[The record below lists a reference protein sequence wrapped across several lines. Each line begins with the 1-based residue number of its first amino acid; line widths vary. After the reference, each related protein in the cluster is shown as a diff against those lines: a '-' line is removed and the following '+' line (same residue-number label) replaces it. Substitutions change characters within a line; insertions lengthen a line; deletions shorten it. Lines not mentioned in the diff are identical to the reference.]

1 MSWDSMRELMSSTL
15 QPQEKRSKRAVAG
28 AMARLSVLAGVLVAA
43 LLIPATTFVAVT
55 GNDVAQRALELPLA
69 LEENPN
75 PQTTKVVDVDG
86 KLIAYF
92 YEQNRSDVPLDQI
105 NDTMKNAILAI
116 EDVRFY
122 EHGALDLKGTLR
134 ALVNNASDGNTQGGS
149 TITQQLVKLIQVQNA
164 TTAEERKAATEK
176 SASRKIRELKHAIAY
191 EEKYTKDEILERYLN
206 IAYFGD
212 GAYGVSAAA
221 RHYFSVSPKN
231 LNAAQA
237 ATLAGLVKNPNQYN
251 PRTYP
256 ERALQRRNT
265 VLAVMARYGFVP
277 EQQARDLQAT
287 GLNLKVTSFPNGCVD
302 SDASF
307 SCDYV
312 RRYLMADKDLGRT
325 VDERRARLEQGG
337 LTIRTTIDLSMQKA
351 ANKAVSSTIAPKD
364 GVIGALSLVEPGT
377 GAIRAVAQSRPMG
390 SDVKSGQSYINF
402 AVPTKYGDS
411 GGFQGGSTFKFF
423 TTVAALKKGIG
434 VGKTYSSPQTMTVPS
449 GTYFACSGDGTG
461 PWKLKNSTGSG
472 TFNMYRGLRQSVN
485 TYYAQLERDAGLCN
499 TVKAARA
506 MGIDVPEDN
515 EVPSFTLGVTSISPT
530 DLAAAYATAAS
541 GGRYCEPVPVAEIID
556 RDGKSVKKY
565 SPTCERVMSK
575 EVAAQVNDILRGVQ
589 EPGGFGYSNGT
600 GLRIPSAAKTGTTN
614 DAQAVWY
621 MGYTP
626 ELATASM
633 IAAVNSKGRPVS
645 LVGKTIK
652 GSPISFSAAGGSSL
666 AGPMWAKAMQKIQ
679 DELKGKS
686 FDSPP
691 QRQPANPAPSQSSG
705 GGGGGGGRD
714 DDRANRGRDR
724 GDDDRGNRGRGRGS
738 DRD

>member
-1 MSWDSMRELMSSTL
+1 MPWDSMRDLMSSAL
-15 QPQEKRSKRAVAG
+15 QPQEKRSKRSVAG
-28 AMARLSVLAGVLVAA
+28 AMARLSVLAGILVAA
-43 LLIPATTFVAVT
+43 LLIPATTFVAIT

-75 PQTTKVVDVDG
+75 PQTTKVVDTDG

-105 NDTMKNAILAI
+105 NDNMKNAILAI

-221 RHYFSVSPKN
+221 RHYFSVAPKD
-231 LNAAQA
+231 LNPAQA

-277 EQQARDLQAT
+277 DEQARAFQAG
-287 GLNLKVTSFPNGCVD
+287 GLNLELTAFPNGCVD

-307 SCDYV
+307 SCDFV
-312 RRYLMADKDLGRT
+312 RRYLMADESLGKT

-351 ANKAVSSTIAPKD
+351 ANRAVSSTINPKD
-364 GVIGALSLVEPGT
+364 GVIGALSLIEPGT
-377 GAIRAVAQSRPMG
+377 GNVRAVAQSRPMG
-390 SDVKSGQSYINF
+390 SDLKEGQSYINF

-423 TTVAALKKGIG
+423 TTVAALKKGIP
-434 VGKTYSSPQTMTVPS
+434 VSKTYNSPQTMTMPAGS
-449 GTYFACSGDGTG
+449 YTACNDGGVG
-461 PWKLKNSTGSG
+461 PWDLKNSTGAG

-485 TYYAQLERDAGLCN
+485 TYYSQLERDAGLCN
-499 TVKAARA
+499 TVKAARS
-506 MGIDVPEDN
+506 MGINVPEQD
-515 EVPSFTLGVTSISPT
+515 EVGPFTLGVTYISPT
-530 DLAAAYATAAS
+530 DLAAAYASAAS
-541 GGRYCEPVPVAEIID
+541 GGEYCEPLPVAEIVD
-556 RDGKSVKKY
+556 RAGKTVKEY
-565 SPTCERVMSK
+565 EPTCKRVMSK

-614 DAQAVWY
+614 SAQSVWY

-633 IAAVNSKGRPVS
+633 ISGVTKSGRPAS

-666 AGPMWAKAMQKIQ
+666 AGPMWAKAMQVIQ
-679 DELKGKS
+679 GELDGKS
-686 FDSPP
+686 FDTPP
-691 QRQPANPAPSQSSG
+691 QRQPANPAPPRSSG
-705 GGGGGGGRD
+705 GNNGGN
-714 DDRANRGRDR
+714 DDRGNRGNRGRDR
-724 GDDDRGNRGRGRGS
+724 GDDD
-738 DRD
+738 